1 MHRYAPA
8 LPTPFDADDNI
19 DYAVFEKF
27 CGRQIQEGATALV
40 VGGTTGEAPTLTPAE
55 HRTLIRIQITV
66 IAGAGTNST
75 AHAIELTKDAEARGT
90 DAICQSCRTT
100 TSRRKRACTRLS
112 GGRQVNTRIAS
123 TTESPR

>member
-1 MHRYAPA
+1 MAIKGPAAPITAPADSPLTANRNELIVSRAIGATDTARLVDLRPSFVRNRGFQAEYRYAPA

-55 HRTLIRIQITV
+55 HRTLIRIQI
-66 IAGAGTNST
+66 
-75 AHAIELTKDAEARGT
+75 K
-90 DAICQSCRTT
+90 
-100 TSRRKRACTRLS
+100 
-112 GGRQVNTRIAS
+112 
-123 TTESPR
+123 